1 MTSQK
6 LTVFVSYSHTD
17 EAWLKRVQ
25 VHLKPLARDG
35 QLELWDDTQIKTGE
49 RWREA
54 IKVAL
59 ERADVAVLL
68 ISADFY
74 ASDFIANNELPPLL
88 EAMRSEREIIIAG
101 LHIGYSRFDRDK
113 ILSEYQTVNTPNE
126 PIEALS
132 RAEQEKIFDK
142 LARRIEELLGSR
154 RALDK
159 LDSRKWRNAAAPG
172 LFAPDVAAAKGVD
185 SGSNKP
191 AAMNIHS
198 PRTNQRMANG
208 LAHGSQANSLKN
220 ELKKLTEID
229 QELLNNKD
237 RTRTASVDLLEW
249 KKRVA
254 MIIGSDE
261 IYTIEADED
270 RSGRGMYGVLRN
282 SIKKYRRYIESLM
295 PYP

>member
-35 QLELWDDTQIKTGE
+35 LLELWDDTQIKTGE

-54 IKVAL
+54 IKAAL

-88 EAMRSEREIIIAG
+88 EATRSKRELVIAG

-113 ILSEYQTVNTPNE
+113 ILSEYQTVNTPDE
-126 PIEALS
+126 PIEDLS
-132 RAEQEKIFDK
+132 RAQQEKIFDK
-142 LARRIEELLGSR
+142 LARRIEELLGPQST
-154 RALDK
+154 LDK
-159 LDSRKWRNAAAPG
+159 CDPGQWRNA
-172 LFAPDVAAAKGVD
+172 VAAKDVG
-185 SGSNKP
+185 SGSNK
-191 AAMNIHS
+191 AAVMNVQS
-198 PRTNQRMANG
+198 PRTSQRMAS
-208 LAHGSQANSLKN
+208 APARGSQADSLKH
-220 ELKKLTEID
+220 ELQKLTEID
-229 QELLNNKD
+229 QELLNNKAH
-237 RTRTASVDLLEW
+237 TPTAAVNLLEW

-254 MIIGSDE
+254 VIIGSDE

-282 SIKKYRRYIESLM
+282 SIKKYRRYIEDLI
-295 PYP
+295 PLP